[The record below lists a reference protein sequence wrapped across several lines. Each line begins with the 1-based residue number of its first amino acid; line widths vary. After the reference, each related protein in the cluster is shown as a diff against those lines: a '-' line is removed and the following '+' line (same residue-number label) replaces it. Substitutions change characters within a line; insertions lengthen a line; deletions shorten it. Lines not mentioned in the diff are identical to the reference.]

1 MHFPVI
7 KFVLITLASAV
18 CSALTMFRYAF
29 KTGESPSDDGPRA
42 LIVEFLGW
50 CICFACLIWS
60 FTVDGKTLQWTLRG
74 TAAFAALVGVTLS
87 VYLSSRSSTSLES
100 SNK

>member
-1 MHFPVI
+1 MHLHVL
-7 KFVLITLASAV
+7 KFVLITLASAL

-29 KTGESPSDDGPRA
+29 MTGESPSDDGPRA

-50 CICFACLIWS
+50 CICFSFLIWS

-74 TAAFAALVGVTLS
+74 VAAFAALVGVSLS
-87 VYLSSRSSTSLES
+87 VYLSSSSSTSLES